1 MSEFNSFDTFKY
13 GEIKEYFDNFLAENL
28 DYLKENNKYWREELH
43 HEAFNTDYYI
53 IGTYEAEKWLED
65 HVFDVIHTIQDY
77 EMSHFGEVNTD
88 LSEPERVVNMY
99 TYIVGEEI
107 VNDWLEANPEEE
119 DKEALEE

>member
-13 GEIKEYFDNFLAENL
+13 GEIKEYFDDFLAENL

-53 IGTYEAEKWLED
+53 IGTYKAEEWLED
-65 HVFDVIHTIQDY
+65 RVFDVIHTIQDY
-77 EMSHFGEVNTD
+77 EMFNFGEVNTD

-99 TYIVGEEI
+99 TYIVGEDI

-119 DKEALEE
+119 DEEALEE

>member
-1 MSEFNSFDTFKY
+1 MNDYFKY
-13 GEIKEYFDNFLAENL
+13 NEIKKYFDDFLTENL

-53 IGTYEAEKWLED
+53 IGTHKAEKWLED
-65 HVFDVIHTIQDY
+65 KVFEVIHIIKDY
-77 EMSHFGEVNTD
+77 EMFQFGEINTD

-107 VNDWLEANPEEE
+107 VNDWLEANP
-119 DKEALEE
+119 LEQEQVAS